1 MWRAHLS
8 YSGVSGLLAE
18 LLAGSRSEQH
28 KEKGR
33 EKKERYK
40 DTSMWLLMGIG
51 VGLTCGHW
59 FYL

>member
-1 MWRAHLS
+1 M
-8 YSGVSGLLAE
+8 AE

-40 DTSMWLLMGIG
+40 GTSMWLLMGIG
-51 VGLTCGHW
+51 AGLTCGHW